1 MRTKSGLY
9 KVVFSLLLLTGLL
22 MLGSVPGFSRDKYET
37 IDATAWGTGTQLGKN
52 IGVTLIIYE
61 WSTAEDRQTLVDA
74 FQKGSNQGLVNA
86 LEKMKAV
93 GHVNITGTLGYD
105 CSFIRLIQ
113 TPTGRK
119 IRFVTNRPIK
129 FGEAFYDTQSQAY
142 NLTAGEIDL
151 NDQDKSKSAGVL
163 YPAAQLGIDAEG
175 QLSLDLRQNA
185 WRLGN
190 IIDWKGTPGEN

>member
-1 MRTKSGLY
+1 MRKSGLC
-9 KVVFSLLLLTGLL
+9 KVVFSVLLLTSLL
-22 MLGSVPGFSRDKYET
+22 ILASIPGFSRDKYET
-37 IDATAWGTGTQLGKN
+37 IDATAWGTSTQLGRN

-61 WSTAEDRQTLVDA
+61 WSTPEDKAVLTEA

-105 CSFIRLIQ
+105 CSFIRLIP

-119 IRFVTNRPIK
+119 IRFVTNRQIK
-129 FGEAFYDTQSQAY
+129 FGEAYFDTQSQAF

-151 NDQDKSKSAGVL
+151 NDQDKSKSTGVL
-163 YPAAQLGIDAEG
+163 YPAAQLGIDDQG
-175 QLSLDLRQNA
+175 QLSINLMQNP
-185 WRLGN
+185 WRLGD
-190 IIDWKGTPGEN
+190 IIDWKGTTGEN